1 MKDTSVLK
9 DASALQAVRVRI
21 DEIDEK
27 IQALI
32 TERARC
38 AEEVARQKGNGPEV
52 VYYRPER
59 EAQVL
64 RAVMARNEGPLDDET
79 MARHFREIMS
89 SCLALQYP
97 MKIAFLGP
105 SGTFTEAAA
114 TKHFGNA
121 VTTVPMVA
129 IDDIFREVE
138 SGSAHYGV
146 VPVENSIE
154 GVVNHTLDMFMN
166 SPLNIYGE
174 VELRIHH
181 NLMSRSKDLKSIKKL
196 YVHYQAQAQ
205 CRGWLDANLPS
216 IDYAVVSSN
225 AEAARCAAEDES
237 AAAIAGEKAAEIYAL
252 EILASNIEDEPDN
265 TTRFLV
271 IGNNLAQPS
280 GQDKTS
286 LLVSTVNNPGA
297 LHKLLKI
304 FADSDISMTRIE
316 SRPSRRDMWDYVFF
330 IDIEGHVQE
339 PVVEQS
345 LQRLQN
351 EGYMVKVLGSYPD
364 AVL

>member
-1 MKDTSVLK
+1 MKDA
-9 DASALQAVRVRI
+9 DGLQAVRVRI

-32 TERARC
+32 TERAKC
-38 AEEVARQKGNGPEV
+38 AEEVARQKGHGPEV

-64 RAVMARNEGPLDDET
+64 RAVMVRNEGPLDDET

-105 SGTFTEAAA
+105 CGTFTEAAA
-114 TKHFGNA
+114 TKHFGNS
-121 VTTVPMVA
+121 VTTVPVVA

-181 NLMSRSKDLKSIKKL
+181 NLMSCSKDLKSIKKL
-196 YVHYQAQAQ
+196 YVHYQAHAQ
-205 CRGWLDANLPS
+205 CRAWLDAHLPG

-225 AEAARCAAEDES
+225 AEAARCAAEDEG
-237 AAAIAGEKAAEIYAL
+237 AAAVAGEKAAEIYAL

-280 GQDKTS
+280 GKDKTS

-304 FADSDISMTRIE
+304 FADGDISMTRIE
-316 SRPSRRDMWDYVFF
+316 SRPSRRGMWDYVFF

>member
-1 MKDTSVLK
+1 MKDESG
-9 DASALQAVRVRI
+9 LQTVRARI

-38 AEEVARQKGNGPEV
+38 AQEVARQKGSGADV

-64 RAVMARNEGPLDDET
+64 RTVMARNEGPLDDET

-105 SGTFTEAAA
+105 EGTFTQAAA
-114 TKHFGNA
+114 TKHFGSA
-121 VTTVPMVA
+121 VTTVPLTA
-129 IDDIFREVE
+129 IDEIFREVE

-146 VPVENSIE
+146 VPVENSTE
-154 GVVNHTLDMFMN
+154 GVVNHTLDMFLN
-166 SPLNIYGE
+166 SPLKICGE

-181 NLMSRSKDLKSIKKL
+181 NLLSKANELSEVTKL
-196 YVHYQAQAQ
+196 YVHYQAHAQ
-205 CRGWLDANLPS
+205 CREWLDGNL
-216 IDYAVVSSN
+216 AGVAWEVVSSN
-225 AEAARCAAEDES
+225 AEAARCAAEETG
-237 AAAIAGEKAAEIYAL
+237 AAAIAGEVAAEIYGLGIVAR
-252 EILASNIEDEPDN
+252 NIEDEPDN

-271 IGNNLAQPS
+271 IGNNASQPS
-280 GQDKTS
+280 GKDKTS
-286 LLVSTVNNPGA
+286 LLLSTANSPGA
-297 LHKLLKI
+297 LHKLLKV
-304 FADSDISMTRIE
+304 FADNGISMTRIE
-316 SRPSRRDMWDYVFF
+316 SRPSRRGMWDYVFF

-339 PVVEQS
+339 PTVAKS
-345 LQRLQN
+345 LETLR
-351 EGYMVKVLGSYPD
+351 GDTYIVKVLGSYPN